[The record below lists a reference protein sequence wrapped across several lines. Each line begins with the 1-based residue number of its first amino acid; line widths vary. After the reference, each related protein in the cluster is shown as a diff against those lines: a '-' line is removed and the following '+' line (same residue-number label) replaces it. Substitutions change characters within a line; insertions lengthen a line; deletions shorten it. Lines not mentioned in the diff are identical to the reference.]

1 MSETSRQLRRPLDL
15 LNDFP
20 AVLKSD
26 WDAMVQKD
34 LRGGSYEKRLV
45 WKTGEGIAVQ
55 PYYRSGDS
63 IMRFPLLRGVE
74 DGWEIIAPGSEPALN
89 VDTIRFH
96 EEGATSVQEV
106 AFALAQ
112 GADLL
117 ASDSAATVFG
127 FAVGS
132 NFFIEIAKLRAI
144 RLLWNQVTLA
154 FGLGQSTIRV
164 HIRTANENKT
174 LYDPYMN
181 LLRVTTEAM
190 SAIIGGCDS
199 LTIAPCRFD
208 AHLAEN
214 VHHLLREESRLG
226 RVMDP
231 GAGSY
236 SVEALTDQIAGEAWN
251 LFQQIE
257 SAGGFAKYRAAGD
270 LIALIAGAR
279 ESREGA
285 FAARRRV
292 LVGVNNYPNVQERA
306 LDEAGQMQ
314 QGWRAAS
321 AFEKIRLRTERY
333 EKAGGRTPR
342 VLLLEYGDL
351 KMRKARS
358 AFCLNFFGC
367 AGFEIKQSDTLIE
380 ADLVVLC
387 SSDAEYLSLARE
399 TCPKVKVPVV
409 VAGNIEDQIEALK
422 AAGISGF
429 VHAASNL
436 IETLSDWQNRL
447 GLKEEIS

>member
-1 MSETSRQLRRPLDL
+1 

-333 EKAGGRTPR
+333 EKVGGRTPR

>member
-1 MSETSRQLRRPLDL
+1 M

-26 WDAMVQKD
+26 WEVLIQKD
-34 LRGGSYEKRLV
+34 LKGGDYEKKLV

-63 IMRFPLLRGVE
+63 MLRFPLLREGGA
-74 DGWEIIAPGSEPALN
+74 GWEIVPPGREPALS
-89 VDTIRFH
+89 VDAIRFH

-117 ASDSAATVFG
+117 ASDAPVTVFS
-127 FAVGS
+127 FAAGS
-132 NFFIEIAKLRAI
+132 NFFLEIGKLRAV
-144 RLLWNQVTLA
+144 RLLWAQVALA
-154 FGLGQSTIRV
+154 FGLEQFSIRIHV
-164 HIRTANENKT
+164 RTANENKA
-174 LYDPYMN
+174 LYDPYLN

-199 LTIAPCRFD
+199 LTITPCRFD

-236 SVEALTDQIAGEAWN
+236 SVEALTDHIASEAWK
-251 LFQQIE
+251 LFQRIE
-257 SAGGFAKYRAAGD
+257 AAGGFEKYRAAGNLD
-270 LIALIAGAR
+270 ALVAGER
-279 ESREGA
+279 ESRERA
-285 FAARRRV
+285 FASRRRV
-292 LVGVNNYPNVQERA
+292 LVGVNNYPNFQERA
-306 LDEAGQMQ
+306 LDDAGQMP

-321 AFEKIRLRTERY
+321 AFENIRLRTERY
-333 EKAGGRTPR
+333 EKTGGRAPR
-342 VLLLEYGDL
+342 VLLLEHGDL

-367 AGFEIKQSDTLIE
+367 AGFDIKQSDTLID

-387 SSDAEYLSLARE
+387 SSDAEYLSLAKE
-399 TCPKVKVPVV
+399 ICPKVKVPVV
-409 VAGNIEDQIEALK
+409 VAGKIEDQSEALK
-422 AAGISGF
+422 AAGIAGF
-429 VHAASNL
+429 VHAASNI
-436 IETLSDWQNRL
+436 IEALSYWQDRL
-447 GLKEEIS
+447 GVNEEIS